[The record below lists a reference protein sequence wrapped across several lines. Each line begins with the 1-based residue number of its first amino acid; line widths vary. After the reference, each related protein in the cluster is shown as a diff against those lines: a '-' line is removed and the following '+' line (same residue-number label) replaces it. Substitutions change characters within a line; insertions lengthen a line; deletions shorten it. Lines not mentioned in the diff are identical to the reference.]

1 MNLNNLHLRA
11 LKEKD
16 AALMLKWLCD
26 KETTKNFTFGNKNFT
41 LADAQ
46 EFIKKSVLSGEFVFA
61 VCDKG
66 DEYLGTVSITRR
78 ENIPMLAIALRKKA
92 RGQGAGEFAV
102 KTAARKYFEQSAER
116 KIYLNVYEDNLAAIK
131 LYEKCDFKKISKID
145 FARGKKRLW
154 YCLEKQNEG

>member
-1 MNLNNLHLRA
+1 MNLNDLHLRA
-11 LKEKD
+11 LKETD
-16 AALMLKWLCD
+16 AVLMLEWLCD
-26 KETTKNFTFGNKNFT
+26 NETTKNFTFGDKSFI

-46 EFIKKSVLSGEFVFA
+46 EFIKKSILSGEFVFA

-66 DEYLGTVSITRR
+66 DEYLGTVGITRR

-92 RGQGAGEFAV
+92 RGQGVGEFAV
-102 KTAARKYFEQSAER
+102 KTAARKYFKQGAEQ
-116 KIYLNVYEDNLAAIK
+116 KIYLNVYEDNFAAIK
-131 LYEKCDFKKISKID
+131 LYEKCGFKKISKTD